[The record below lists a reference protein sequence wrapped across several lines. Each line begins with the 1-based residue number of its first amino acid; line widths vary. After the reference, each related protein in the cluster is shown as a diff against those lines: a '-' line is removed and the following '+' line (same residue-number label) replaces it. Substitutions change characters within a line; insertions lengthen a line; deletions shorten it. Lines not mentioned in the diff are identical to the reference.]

1 MGRKDS
7 SAFEQPDQGALASI
21 LNNLGE
27 TYRQMGK
34 TAEAVDRF
42 QQALPLREAVRD
54 PLEAVTL
61 YNLAHIFRKTGKS
74 TWRISSAN
82 RPTASLK
89 VGNRAVEAAVYVDMA
104 QRQPQERAE
113 NLLRKACKIYRETG
127 QAAFEASALASLAM
141 TLEGRS
147 KGRKEA
153 IDEAVTLAQHSVRL
167 LEETTCRKMQVAAN

>member
-1 MGRKDS
+1 MYLTGLGDHRKALDHFRKARRAWERKDS

-34 TAEAVDRF
+34 TAEAVDLF
-42 QQALPLREAVRD
+42 QQALPLLQAVRD

-74 TWRISSAN
+74 QLADQFCEQAL
-82 RPTASLK
+82 TASLK

-113 NLLRKACKIYRETG
+113 NLLRKACKIYRET
-127 QAAFEASALASLAM
+127 A
-141 TLEGRS
+141 
-147 KGRKEA
+147 
-153 IDEAVTLAQHSVRL
+153 RL
-167 LEETTCRKMQVAAN
+167 LLRHLPSPRWQ